1 MHGAT
6 RKIVIIASCLIYIGV
21 VAGCALFFA
30 PQLVEPEQFTLD
42 IIVSP
47 PDGQDDSSVRSG
59 EITLGDEQVT
69 LISPLKSLKVH
80 LLPHNQVEL
89 NYKGIKITT
98 ECGISDDGRLWIRN
112 PSSRIDVSKFYPE
125 VFRTV
130 EGKVWFIGLPT
141 WIDLSI
147 YEIDE
152 LPTFTSLE
160 TKEGELTLTFE
171 WTAKS

>member
-1 MHGAT
+1 M

-30 PQLVEPEQFTLD
+30 PQLVEPEPWTPPINIVDPPDNGEDPSVRRGELTLD
-42 IIVSP
+42 
-47 PDGQDDSSVRSG
+47 
-59 EITLGDEQVT
+59 DEQVT

-171 WTAKS
+171 WTVKS